1 MVKCIS
7 KIAFSTKRVQQLKSV
22 RSHVFL
28 EILKNETY
36 VFSNTDESV
45 RAKAPIVR
53 DAKVAKGA
61 LRHNHTIH
69 IFKQRRMF
77 RNAYLCERQVILVT
91 LQLSCVLGP
100 A

>member
-1 MVKCIS
+1 VCKLKNVTSHI
-7 KIAFSTKRVQQLKSV
+7 FLKS
-22 RSHVFL
+22 
-28 EILKNETY
+28 EKNVNH
-36 VFSNTDESV
+36 VFSNANESV

-53 DAKVAKGA
+53 DTKVVKGV

-69 IFKQRRMF
+69 IFQQRRMF

-91 LQLSCVLGP
+91 LQLSCVSGP

>member
-1 MVKCIS
+1 M
-7 KIAFSTKRVQQLKSV
+7 QQLKSV

-61 LRHNHTIH
+61 LRHNHTIR
-69 IFKQRRMF
+69 IFNNVGCSEM
-77 RNAYLCERQVILVT
+77 LI
-91 LQLSCVLGP
+91 CVSDRLFL
-100 A
+100 

>member
-1 MVKCIS
+1 MKETSKVKFFNV
-7 KIAFSTKRVQQLKSV
+7 K
-22 RSHVFL
+22 
-28 EILKNETY
+28 ENENC

-69 IFKQRRMF
+69 IFYSVGCSEM
-77 RNAYLCERQVILVT
+77 LI
-91 LQLSCVLGP
+91 CVSDRLFLLHYNCRVS
-100 A
+100 